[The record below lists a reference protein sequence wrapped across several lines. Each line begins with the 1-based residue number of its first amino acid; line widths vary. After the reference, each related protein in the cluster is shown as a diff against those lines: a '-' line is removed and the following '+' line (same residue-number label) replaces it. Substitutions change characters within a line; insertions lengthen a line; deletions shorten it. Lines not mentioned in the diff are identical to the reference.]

1 VNFQVDASILALIVG
16 GAVLA
21 HLALAVASR
30 FISAQLILVGAFIAI
45 APWSAAVIP
54 GAEGLKIARFYL
66 SVLSVVVAVIIQRQ
80 FRMSFAA
87 MLLLVFLTLYWLA
100 AIWSDNAINGLKFK
114 GMVMPAALM
123 GILCASTFKTERDL
137 FVAVRVWAVFAL
149 LFTVP
154 AILNLFTSGITLAMG
169 GRFSPFGISNNR
181 MAHEC
186 ASMLIICMPIALYDR
201 NVRWKVF
208 AYGVGTMCAA
218 CILASGSR
226 AAVLQS
232 VVPAMIMGLPLI
244 KRPILP
250 LTLGAVSAAILW
262 YLMPS
267 GTQSVYTRFE
277 RAEGANRTSE
287 WGAAVQEFLSSPLVG
302 VGWAYTEETRIGGS
316 TANFHSIYF
325 QILAELG
332 LVGLALFGI
341 ALAVVGW
348 SYFSLWRLARQH
360 HVQTRW
366 VFAGLAF
373 TLAPLAHGVAEAS
386 TLMPGTINLM
396 MLGMGFAMTM
406 PLREMI
412 LRGELAGSS
421 PAWEADQ
428 GAIDE
433 AYGESGD
440 YPEYG
445 PDTQTA

>member
-1 VNFQVDASILALIVG
+1 MNFQFDATILTLIVG
-16 GAVLA
+16 GAILA

-30 FISAQLILVGAFIAI
+30 FINVQFILVGAFIAI
-45 APWSAAVIP
+45 APWSAAVVP
-54 GAEGLKIARFYL
+54 GAEGLKIARLYL
-66 SVLSVVVAVIIQRQ
+66 SVLAVVVAILLQRQ
-80 FRMSFAA
+80 FRMSLAA
-87 MLLLVFLTLYWLA
+87 LLLLLFLTLYWLA

-123 GILCASTFKTERDL
+123 GILCVSTLRTERDL

-154 AILNLFTSGITLAMG
+154 AILNLFSSGITLAMG

-186 ASMLIICMPIALYDR
+186 ASMLIFCMPIALFDSSI
-201 NVRWKVF
+201 RWKIF
-208 AYGVGTMCAA
+208 AYGVGTICAA

-250 LTLGAVSAAILW
+250 LGLGLVSAAILW
-262 YLMPS
+262 YIMPG
-267 GTQSVYTRFE
+267 GTQSAYARLQ
-277 RAEGANRTSE
+277 RGEGAYRGEE
-287 WGAAVQEFLSSPLVG
+287 WGAAIQEFQRSPFIG
-302 VGWAYTEETRIGGS
+302 TGWAYTTETRLGGS

-332 LVGLALFGI
+332 IMGMVFFALLLAI
-341 ALAVVGW
+341 IGW
-348 SYFSLWRLARQH
+348 NYFNLWRLARQH
-360 HVQTRW
+360 SAQTRW

-373 TLAPLAHGVAEAS
+373 VCAPLAHGVAEAS
-386 TLMPGTINLM
+386 TLMPGTINLL
-396 MLGMGFAMTM
+396 MLGMGFALTG

-412 LRGELAGSS
+412 NNGELA
-421 PAWEADQ
+421 ADI
-428 GAIDE
+428 AYDDPDNPPLEDEYE
-433 AYGESGD
+433 AYAD
-440 YPEYG
+440 YGAETRP
-445 PDTQTA
+445 A